1 MGTTSRLT
9 AAALLATGVAALA
22 MTPAAAFADPGGN
35 NGTVK
40 ISQVAIDSVPDNDPH
55 VGCELHVQW
64 YGFDLGAI
72 SHVSFAL
79 VSPTQGSITVD
90 GPLTVDVG
98 ATSAHG
104 GSHDIDGDVVY
115 VMHPHAV
122 PQPQQGFHEKVT
134 VDTTW
139 SHGSQRKSKVIW
151 FQGCQEPTPSPTPA
165 PTPSPTPSPTPAPSV
180 TSTPAAAP
188 TVVADG
194 SLAVVPLAAV
204 KVRHAPKPVRVPTK
218 VESGLAHQPGDAQ
231 DGAPRVLLGAG
242 AATVVAGL
250 TLLGLGRRTTR
261 RR

>member
-1 MGTTSRLT
+1 MRTTSRLST
-9 AAALLATGVAALA
+9 AALLATGIAALA
-22 MTPAAAFADPGGN
+22 VSPAAAFADPGGN

-40 ISQVAIDSVPDNDPH
+40 ISQVPIDSVPDNDPH

-64 YGFDLGAI
+64 YGFDLGAT

-79 VSPTQGSITVD
+79 VSPTQGSVTVD

-98 ATSAHG
+98 GTPAHG

-122 PQPQQGFHEKVT
+122 PQPQQGFHEKIT

-151 FQGCQEPTPSPTPA
+151 FQGCQEPTPTPTPTSA
-165 PTPSPTPSPTPAPSV
+165 PTSAATPASAPSV
-180 TSTPAAAP
+180 VT
-188 TVVADG
+188 DG
-194 SLAVVPLAAV
+194 ALAVVPLSAV
-204 KVRHAPKPVRVPTK
+204 QTRHVAKPVRVPTK
-218 VESGLAHQPGDAQ
+218 VESGLAHEPGTGH
-231 DGAPRVLLGAG
+231 DGMQTLLLGGG
-242 AATVVAGL
+242 AATVAAGL